1 MAQAQ
6 ADRDDSRTLRWIS
19 GGDLAKI
26 RKKLVMV
33 IGCGGTGSLFTLFA
47 GQLGVEQLV
56 VVDDDIVEASNLSR
70 FVNASTQDVG
80 RRKVDVVCADL
91 TNRLPRCAIQ
101 VIPDRF
107 PSERVIRIMA
117 ERRPLVVG
125 CLDAVKP
132 RVELDISCRRFGL
145 TYIDIGTGFNHD
157 DSDYVLSSG
166 GQVLIS
172 RVGAACIMCMGFQHV
187 ADTRGYAAPGVDIPA
202 GSVLTLNAVVV
213 AMGLEILAAEARGTS
228 LAFNVLRFDRGS
240 LVSGTELVAP
250 DPDCRVCGAK
260 AGSISDI
267 LPGW

>member
-107 PSERVIRIMA
+107 PS
-117 ERRPLVVG
+117 
-125 CLDAVKP
+125 
-132 RVELDISCRRFGL
+132 SCRRFGL

-260 AGSISDI
+260 AGPISDI